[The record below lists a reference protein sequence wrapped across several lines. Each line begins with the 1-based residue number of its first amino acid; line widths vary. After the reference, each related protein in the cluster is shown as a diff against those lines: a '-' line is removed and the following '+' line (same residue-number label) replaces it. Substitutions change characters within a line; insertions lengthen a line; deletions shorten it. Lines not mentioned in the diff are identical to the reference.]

1 MERRA
6 GSSEGQ
12 VARSWPED
20 PSFRSACGS
29 SRPFGGCFDLA
40 SSPLGDTSLPAL
52 SSGLPED
59 SLLLSPKRACLN
71 GSSSAKAQTSSH
83 LLPSPH
89 NLLKGC
95 FGGGHGGGDPPLF
108 QPPGSTSVR
117 KCPGPLEKAVN
128 PTKFQPLCS
137 GYSLMSFSHQ
147 PWRERFN
154 FYRGPS

>member
-1 MERRA
+1 MTCDECLPEAVSVERRA

-12 VARSWPED
+12 AARSWPEA

-29 SRPFGGCFDLA
+29 SRPLGGCFDLA

-59 SLLLSPKRACLN
+59 ALLLSPKRACLN

-89 NLLKGC
+89 NLLEGC
-95 FGGGHGGGDPPLF
+95 FVGGGPTGVGEASLVPAPREHICKEVSRASGE
-108 QPPGSTSVR
+108 GS
-117 KCPGPLEKAVN
+117 
-128 PTKFQPLCS
+128 
-137 GYSLMSFSHQ
+137 
-147 PWRERFN
+147 
-154 FYRGPS
+154 